1 MPRSLDQNDGITFLA
16 LLLTSDSLFA
26 RGDLV
31 AAKNYAGSASRMI
44 PDMRLHTIKPTLSD
58 VDLGLRKRI
67 FWAPFVVDKVQVLY
81 HGQLVRL

>member
-1 MPRSLDQNDGITFLA
+1 
-16 LLLTSDSLFA
+16 
-26 RGDLV
+26 
-31 AAKNYAGSASRMI
+31 MI
-44 PDMRLHTIKPTLSD
+44 PDMRLHTIKSTLSD